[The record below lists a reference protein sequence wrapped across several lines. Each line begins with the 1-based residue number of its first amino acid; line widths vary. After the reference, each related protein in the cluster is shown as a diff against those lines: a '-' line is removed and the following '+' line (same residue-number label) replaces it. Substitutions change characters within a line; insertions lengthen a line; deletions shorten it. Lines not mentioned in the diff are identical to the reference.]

1 MKEYDMKRFAF
12 AAVLFAAFTSTLVQA
27 QTVDL
32 RANIPFEFRVGQTEL
47 PAGEYVIHH
56 QTPGVLIMRDQSG
69 HNAALIPF
77 TVSEFRPPKLQNGE
91 LEFNRYGETYFLAKL
106 WAPGSQTGVA
116 LPKSP
121 REREL
126 TRELVVAQR
135 TSIAL
140 QRK

>member
-1 MKEYDMKRFAF
+1 MKRFAF
-12 AAVLFAAFTSTLVQA
+12 AALLFAAFTSMLVQG

-32 RANIPFEFRVGQTEL
+32 RANIPFEFRVGQAEL

-56 QTPGVLIMRDQSG
+56 QSSGMLILRETSG
-69 HNAALIPF
+69 RHAAMVGF
-77 TVSEFRPPKLQNGE
+77 TVGEFRPALLQRGE
-91 LEFNRYGETYFLAKL
+91 LEFNRYGETYFLAKI
-106 WAPGSQTGVA
+106 WAPGSQTGVS

-126 TRELVVAQR
+126 TRELGLAQR
-135 TSIAL
+135 TGIAL